1 MSDRKLFRCSDCKKD
16 NIEFQVWADEFNVVQ
31 SGGVE
36 DNYCWC
42 NDCEDHATCELKEKS
57 NE

>member
-1 MSDRKLFRCSDCKKD
+1 MKTKKLCCSECKKD
-16 NIEFQVWADEFNVVQ
+16 NIEFQVWANEFNVVQ

-42 NDCEDHATCELKEKS
+42 NDCEDHTTCELKEQS
-57 NE
+57 